1 MLRRVKNI
9 VVCWYLGFT
18 YSWITE
24 LLSDLLETFVL
35 SIADQSVWKGGVLSV
50 YNHNIC
56 VYNLTITS
64 TCYGQHVECVRPEV
78 QMVLFN
84 TVSTVHVVNRTRVNS
99 RSIIIATLN
108 TLDML
113 SCKTTRVWNGC
124 SVVPTSLLNNFTP
137 PQN

>member
-1 MLRRVKNI
+1 MHLPLVGILRFHSDRSQSS
-9 VVCWYLGFT
+9 CWNYVG
-18 YSWITE
+18 
-24 LLSDLLETFVL
+24 LLCFQLLINL
-35 SIADQSVWKGGVLSV
+35 MWKGGVLSE

-64 TCYGQHVECVRPEV
+64 ACYGQHVECVRPEV

-124 SVVPTSLLNNFTP
+124 SVVSTSLLIDFTP
-137 PQN
+137 PKNCH

>member
-1 MLRRVKNI
+1 M
-9 VVCWYLGFT
+9 
-18 YSWITE
+18 
-24 LLSDLLETFVL
+24 
-35 SIADQSVWKGGVLSV
+35 WKGGVLSV

-99 RSIIIATLN
+99 RSIIIATLD

-113 SCKTTRVWNGC
+113 SRNRNHLKKTVTEK
-124 SVVPTSLLNNFTP
+124 VPLGRERKKCLSKTVR
-137 PQN
+137 